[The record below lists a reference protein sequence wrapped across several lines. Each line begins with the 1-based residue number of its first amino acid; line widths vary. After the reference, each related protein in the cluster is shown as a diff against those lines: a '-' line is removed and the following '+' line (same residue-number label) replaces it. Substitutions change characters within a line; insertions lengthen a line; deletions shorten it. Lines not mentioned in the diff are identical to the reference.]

1 MSSCYFESDDDG
13 LKSWL
18 SDQGMPSSYKMQT
31 LSINNI
37 QPVSAEVFLDTF
49 PKSADGVALL
59 GRRSN
64 LVHDL
69 LFDVAYTPDSA
80 FMDGFVKS
88 DTSGSFL
95 VLFWQQGVY
104 KDKNF
109 PKDSLPLKED
119 LEVNVSWILQT
130 SKDSDYLDSL
140 IDVEDSVWY
149 ESLLE
154 WEPDAS
160 ADTVVSINM
169 AKGDTSI
176 RLDLPSAFVKRL
188 KEVKGSARVQLR
200 LSAANAEREYRFWG
214 DGMSRPPILSIF
226 SDSTNFIAPTPF
238 RMANI
243 VINEEECAEC
253 PVLHGG
259 VYDSL
264 VVELPPEPILEAL
277 SDFYGDEFPY
287 TKGDSND
294 VRQTVILAQLTMARD
309 DSKGS
314 NEFGLPIQVVVGSYV
329 DSADTQVR
337 RMENYRLN
345 NDLILESGHQNLIF
359 HDGDSLTV
367 QLTAGLRDFIN
378 NASDGRNVKFMMRLG
393 RPFLQEKDTA
403 YVNYRTASGDTS
415 FVFMDYMDYARY
427 DFSTAMDNPMTLKLW
442 LASKRG
448 DEE

>member
-31 LSINNI
+31 LSIENI
-37 QPVSAEVFLDTF
+37 KPVSAEVFLDTL
-49 PKSADGVALL
+49 PKSADVSALL
-59 GRRSN
+59 GRRSG

-69 LFDVAYTPDSA
+69 MFDFALDIDSA
-80 FMDGFVKS
+80 YMAGFAKS
-88 DTSGSFL
+88 DTSGAFL
-95 VLFWQQGVY
+95 RVFWQQGLY

-109 PKDSLPLKED
+109 PKDSLPLKEE
-119 LEVNVSWILQT
+119 LTVNVSWVLET
-130 SKDSDYLDSL
+130 CKDSKALDKL
-140 IDVEDSVWY
+140 IDVKDSVWY
-149 ESLLE
+149 ENLME
-154 WEPDAS
+154 WEPEES
-160 ADTVVSINM
+160 ADTALSINM
-169 AKGDTSI
+169 AKGDTSV
-176 RLDLPSAFVKRL
+176 LLEMPSAFVKSLKKMKKYARL
-188 KEVKGSARVQLR
+188 QVR
-200 LSAANAEREYRFWG
+200 LSAAEADREYRFWG
-214 DGMSRPPILSIF
+214 TGTSKPPILSIF
-226 SDSTNFIAPTPF
+226 SDSTSVVAQLPF
-238 RMANI
+238 RMASI
-243 VINEEECAEC
+243 VKNDEECREC
-253 PVLHGG
+253 PILHGG

-277 SDFYGDEFPY
+277 SEFYGDDFPY

-309 DSKGS
+309 DSQGN

-337 RMENYRLN
+337 RMESYRLN
-345 NDLILESGHQNLIF
+345 NEVILESGHQNLVF

-403 YVNYRTASGDTS
+403 YVNYRTAAGDTS
-415 FVFMDYMDYARY
+415 YVFMDYFDYARY
-427 DFSTAMDNPMTLKLW
+427 DFSTAVDNPMTLKLW

-448 DEE
+448 GEE